1 MGSKVISLILLF
13 LLMISLPFGCAQKVK
28 TDEDYIKEWAQKT
41 YGNQAIVTITAKL
54 QSTIQGIN
62 LYRGVITVDGE
73 NMDGIFSIEI
83 ESKTVSFSQ
92 IQ

>member
-28 TDEDYIKEWAQKT
+28 TDEDYIKEWVQKT
-41 YGNQAIVTITAKL
+41 YGLQATVTITAQL
-54 QSTIQGIN
+54 QSSLPKIN
-62 LYRGVITVDGE
+62 LYRGVITVEGKD
-73 NMDGIFSIEI
+73 MDGIFSVNTED
-83 ESKTVSFSQ
+83 KTVNFFQ